1 MAISEKNEEQGVGG
15 ELPGQPFTGEQATV
29 LQQLLRFQSDIE
41 AQGRQVVL
49 AAKPIAEALDNGGS
63 VSPEM
68 MSHLKA
74 QLLLTHLQLD
84 ELEQLLDSIA

>member
-1 MAISEKNEEQGVGG
+1 MSIIKNSNEQGVGG
-15 ELPGQPFTGEQATV
+15 ELPEQPFTGEQETA

-41 AQGRQVVL
+41 GQGRRVAL
-49 AAKPIAEALDNGGS
+49 AINPIAEALDNGGT

-74 QLLLTHLQLD
+74 QLLLAHLQLD
-84 ELEQLLDSIA
+84 ELEQLLDAIA